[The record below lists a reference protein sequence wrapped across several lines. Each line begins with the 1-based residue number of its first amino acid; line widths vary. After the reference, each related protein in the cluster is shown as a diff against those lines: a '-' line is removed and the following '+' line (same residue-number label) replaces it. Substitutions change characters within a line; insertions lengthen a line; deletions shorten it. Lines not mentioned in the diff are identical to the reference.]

1 MKTSSLLS
9 LSFSIL
15 SFSCT
20 NQPQGP
26 SADTSV
32 VEVAARR
39 FVDLAHNFDYVA
51 LRAAATT
58 DYEMLF
64 DGRRMDL
71 DDFEALLRGM
81 EERRGGRKL
90 GSYDLEDFNTE
101 IVGDIAYTSWSSTN
115 WLESMTFVWS
125 GDQWLA
131 DRAFSIPVNA
141 DEP

>member
-1 MKTSSLLS
+1 M
-9 LSFSIL
+9 
-15 SFSCT
+15 
-20 NQPQGP
+20 
-26 SADTSV
+26 